1 MKNFLYSMVCLS
13 ALAFTFSACSEDKND
28 DPQNP
33 GGGGTDPVQLTT
45 PAVTATG
52 GEGQF
57 TAQWAAV
64 ENATSYTIQY
74 GDKEEKTTETTI
86 TKKNVAAGDYTIRV
100 KATTD
105 KAGYIDSEWGQATVT
120 VTESQGGG
128 VSDGTWTGT
137 WTVTSS
143 QTLSF
148 EVQNNQVQES
158 ITDTPKEFEIYIE
171 EVDLQGQPALQFTGW
186 SILTD
191 QDGNAFPGI
200 ALAEEGT
207 NNLQLVA
214 GISFGEAGTGEDGEP
229 VEALWAPVCESN
241 GQITWVTGQ
250 FPAYTF
256 VMDGDNAAGT
266 AYEGQLDSGQTFK
279 VKAFDIFGLGNYIY
293 FMAELPFELPA
304 GDMTMVKTANASG
317 APEKAYAKAFEMP
330 SMIGML
336 NKAAIARASV
346 FAAAVR

>member
-13 ALAFTFSACSEDKND
+13 ALAFTFSACSEDKNE

-33 GGGGTDPVQLTT
+33 DNPGTPVQLTT

-86 TKKNVAAGDYTIRV
+86 TKKVAAGDYTIRV

-120 VTESQGGG
+120 VTEPQGGG

-137 WTVTSS
+137 WTVTST
-143 QTLSF
+143 QTLTFDAQGGESF
-148 EVQNNQVQES
+148 S
-158 ITDTPKEFEIYIE
+158 DTPKEFEIFIE
-171 EVDLQGQPALQFTGW
+171 EVDLQGQAALQFTGW

-191 QDGNAFPGI
+191 QEGNGFPGI

-214 GISFGEAGTGEDGEP
+214 GISFGSAGQGENGED
-229 VEALWAPVCESN
+229 VEAMWVPVCEVD
-241 GQITWVTGQ
+241 GQVTWVTGQ
-250 FPAYTF
+250 LPAYTF
-256 VMDGDNAAGT
+256 VMDGDNATGT
-266 AYEGQLDSGQTFK
+266 PYEGQLQDQRTFK
-279 VKAFDIFGLGNYIY
+279 VRAFDIFGFGDYIY
-293 FMAELPFELPA
+293 FLTQAPFEMPA
-304 GDMTMVKTANASG
+304 GEMTMVKTANASG

>member
-13 ALAFTFSACSEDKND
+13 ALAFTFSACSEDNND
-28 DPQNP
+28 DSQNP
-33 GGGGTDPVQLTT
+33 NDNPNTPVQLTT

-64 ENATSYTIQY
+64 ENATSYTVQY

-86 TKKNVAAGDYTIRV
+86 TKKVAAGDYTIRV

-105 KAGYIDSEWGQATVT
+105 KAGYIDSEWGQATAT
-120 VTESQGGG
+120 VTEPQGGS

-137 WTVTSS
+137 WTVTST
-143 QTLSF
+143 QTLAFDS
-148 EVQNNQVQES
+148 QGMES

-171 EVDLQGQPALQFTGW
+171 EVDLNGQAALQFTGW
-186 SILTD
+186 SILID

-214 GISFGEAGTGEDGEP
+214 GISFGSVGQGQDGEE
-229 VEALWAPVCESN
+229 VEAMWAPVCESN

-266 AYEGQLDSGQTFK
+266 AYEGELQSGSTFK

-293 FMAELPFELPA
+293 FLGELPFELPA
-304 GDMTMVKTANASG
+304 GDMTMVKTANAAG
-317 APEKAYAKAFEMP
+317 APEKAYAKTMEMP